1 MERAESDD
9 GITVNCRIKNM
20 PERPLNKIVFV
31 MDGEVVDEKSVIH
44 PTRGVSGVMAEQKR
58 RSSEYSGL
66 PERSGKAMI
75 GKDF

>member
-1 MERAESDD
+1 VGGASAARLSIAKPSQ
-9 GITVNCRIKNM
+9 T
-20 PERPLNKIVFV
+20 P
-31 MDGEVVDEKSVIH
+31 DEKSVIH